1 MLAIVIGS
9 KSLPTRIFLIIGG
22 ILLIKM
28 HFTASTIREFS
39 IMEILRDY
47 RVHLL
52 ALIVVLICEFI
63 GRQTVL
69 IVTLYP
75 MLYAMIIGGIISL
88 PKLKIL
94 KEKNMHNASA
104 VMIVTLMLL
113 IAKLGVSVGPNFNQL
128 FNAKLA
134 LIFQELGH
142 FAGTILLGLPLA
154 MMLGMGR
161 EAVGATYSV
170 AREPNIAIVAD
181 KYGLDSPEGRGVM
194 AMYVCGTLYGA
205 IWMSIL
211 ASIIAKLDILHPYA
225 LAMGAGVGSGSMMAA
240 SLAPISDLYPAM
252 AGEIKA
258 YATAAN
264 LMSGIV
270 GIYIYILFSLPFASF
285 LYNKLACFR
294 RNKVGVK

>member
-1 MLAIVIGS
+1 
-9 KSLPTRIFLIIGG
+9 
-22 ILLIKM
+22 
-28 HFTASTIREFS
+28 
-39 IMEILRDY
+39 MEVLRDY
-47 RVHLL
+47 KLHIIALL
-52 ALIVVLICEFI
+52 VVIICELI
-63 GRQTVL
+63 GKQSIWIIAV
-69 IVTLYP
+69 YP
-75 MLYAMIIGGIISL
+75 MLYAMIFGGVISL

-94 KEKNMHNASA
+94 TNKNMQHSSL
-104 VMIVTLMLL
+104 VMMVTLILL
-113 IAKLGVSVGPNFNQL
+113 IAKLGVAVGPKIDMILND
-128 FNAKLA
+128 AKLA

-154 MMLGMGR
+154 MLLGMKR

-211 ASIIAKLDILHPYA
+211 ASIIAQLNILHPYA

-240 SLAPISDLYPAM
+240 SLAPISDLYPDLS
-252 AGEIKA
+252 ENINA
-258 YATAAN
+258 YATTAN

-270 GIYIYILFSLPFASF
+270 GIYIYTLFSLPFASF
-285 LYNKLACFR
+285 MYNTLARLR
-294 RNKVGVK
+294 RNK

>member
-1 MLAIVIGS
+1 MYSNELKKLLVINH
-9 KSLPTRIFLIIGG
+9 LIINSFPAEN
-22 ILLIKM
+22 LIKE
-28 HFTASTIREFS
+28 SLS
-39 IMEILRDY
+39 MEILKDY

-63 GRQTVL
+63 GRTTIW

-113 IAKLGVSVGPNFNQL
+113 IAKLGVAVGPKINDIL
-128 FNAKLA
+128 NAKLA
-134 LIFQELGH
+134 LIFQEVGH
-142 FAGTILLGLPLA
+142 FAGTILLGLPFA
-154 MMLGMGR
+154 MLLGMGR

-211 ASIIAKLDILHPYA
+211 ASVIAKLDIIHPYA

-240 SLAPISDLYPAM
+240 SLAPISDLYPTM

-264 LMSGIV
+264 LMSSV
-270 GIYIYILFSLPFASF
+270 LGIYIYILFSLPFASVI
-285 LYNKLACFR
+285 YNTLARFR
-294 RNKVGVK
+294 RNKTGA

>member
-1 MLAIVIGS
+1 
-9 KSLPTRIFLIIGG
+9 
-22 ILLIKM
+22 
-28 HFTASTIREFS
+28 
-39 IMEILRDY
+39 MEILKDY

-52 ALIVVLICEFI
+52 ALIVVLVCEFV
-63 GRQTVL
+63 GRQS
-69 IVTLYP
+69 IWIIMLYP
-75 MLYAMIIGGIISL
+75 MLFAMIIGGLISI

-94 KEKNMHNASA
+94 KHKNMLHASS

-113 IAKLGVSVGPNFNQL
+113 IAKLGVAVGPKIDMIL
-128 FNAKLA
+128 HDAKLA

-154 MMLGMGR
+154 MMLGMKR

-211 ASIIAKLDILHPYA
+211 ASIMAKLDVLHPYA

-240 SLAPISDLYPAM
+240 SLAPISDLYPNM
-252 AGEIKA
+252 ASDIKA
-258 YATAAN
+258 YATTAN
-264 LMSGIV
+264 LMSSIV
-270 GIYIYILFSLPFASF
+270 GIYIYTLFSLPFASF
-285 LYNKLACFR
+285 LYNVFARFQSSK
-294 RNKVGVK
+294 RNSQS